1 MLTAAC
7 PLSSSQS
14 QPTKATLKAAYRLLG
29 YAKRHPDHVLSFHP
43 SDMILR
49 VYSDASYLNRPNSGS
64 TAGGYHYLGTTDPA
78 FHNGPVFCHCTRI
91 PVVCAA
97 VSEAEYAGLFANAQV
112 CVDERRILRSLG
124 YPQPPT
130 VIWCDNECAIGLASE
145 TVRPKKSKSIDMRF
159 DWIIDRVRQH
169 QFKIQF
175 CSGIL
180 NRSDFFTKPLSV
192 QGHVAAMPWFASTP
206 TTPPPLP
213 PVSPVPAL
221 EAALSTSAASRFLS
235 DTGAT
240 HVLLRRGALPS
251 LRSIFTPRPLPSL
264 EFSLP
269 NGARLPV
276 DGNDAGVLSFPSKTT
291 PVPCYICDDDT
302 LAHNLVGASPLIGP
316 DGHAIYT
323 STSVD
328 FYSPASPTP
337 FLSGSKLR
345 DEDLWS
351 LNL

>member
-1 MLTAAC
+1 MT
-7 PLSSSQS
+7 
-14 QPTKATLKAAYRLLG
+14 TLIGR
-29 YAKRHPDHVLSFHP
+29 
-43 SDMILR
+43 
-49 VYSDASYLNRPNSGS
+49 
-64 TAGGYHYLGTTDPA
+64 
-78 FHNGPVFCHCTRI
+78 GP
-91 PVVCAA
+91 
-97 VSEAEYAGLFANAQV
+97 
-112 CVDERRILRSLG
+112 
-124 YPQPPT
+124 
-130 VIWCDNECAIGLASE
+130 
-145 TVRPKKSKSIDMRF
+145 
-159 DWIIDRVRQH
+159 
-169 QFKIQF
+169 
-175 CSGIL
+175 
-180 NRSDFFTKPLSV
+180 
-192 QGHVAAMPWFASTP
+192 
-206 TTPPPLP
+206 
-213 PVSPVPAL
+213 L

-269 NGARLPV
+269 NGARLSV
-276 DGNDAGVLSFPSKTT
+276 DGNDAGVLSFPSKPT
-291 PVPCYICDDDT
+291 PVPCCICNDDT